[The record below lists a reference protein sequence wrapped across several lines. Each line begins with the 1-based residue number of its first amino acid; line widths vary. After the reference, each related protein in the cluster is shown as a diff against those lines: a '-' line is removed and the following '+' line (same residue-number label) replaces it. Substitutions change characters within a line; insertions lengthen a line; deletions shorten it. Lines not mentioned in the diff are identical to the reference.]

1 VLILVGDAVVALYD
15 STTMVPEELLAS
27 LYSLVPSLYSLLA
40 SPYSLVASLYSLATS
55 LYSLVAS
62 SLNLGERDPK
72 GGRYVA
78 VGFT

>member
-1 VLILVGDAVVALYD
+1 MLIFVEDAVVALYD

-27 LYSLVPSLYSLLA
+27 HYSLVPSLYSLLA
-40 SPYSLVASLYSLATS
+40 SPYSLVASLD
-55 LYSLVAS
+55 SLVAS